1 MASVYLETYGCTLNQ
16 SESEEIVN
24 LLRGHNVVESAHD
37 AQIIVLN
44 TCAVIERTEKRMLK
58 RIRQLYQQ
66 LENRKLII
74 SGCLAQQ
81 LGDWLRAEYPDS
93 VVVRSDHV
101 VSYIN
106 ARYMRKEAAVPG
118 RSITAKVKI
127 AHGCQGS
134 CSYCIV
140 RLIRGSTASRSIE
153 TILRDV
159 QHRIQNGAQQI
170 FLSAQDAA
178 SYGQDSGCT
187 LPDLVE
193 TLCGLEQDFRLRI
206 GMMNVSSML
215 DILEELVQQF
225 GHPKVYKFLHLPVQ
239 SGSDRVL
246 TLMERGH
253 TIADFK
259 RVAKVFRQT
268 FADVTISTDFIVGFP
283 TESDDDFRA
292 TMRLLRE
299 VRPLKVNIT
308 RFSPR
313 MGTKAFNLE
322 PVVSRITKERSRM
335 LTAEH
340 HRIAYEENLQWLG
353 KTCEALAVERGK
365 NQSTILY
372 SDSYRPI
379 IVEQSL
385 PLGVRYVVQAAR
397 ATPTYLI
404 GTLS

>member
-44 TCAVIERTEKRMLK
+44 TCAVVERTEKRMLK
-58 RIRQLYQQ
+58 RIKQLYRQS
-66 LENRKLII
+66 ENRKLII
-74 SGCLAQQ
+74 SGCLAEQ
-81 LGDWLRAEYPDS
+81 LGGRLRAEYPEL

-101 VSYIN
+101 ASYIN
-106 ARYMRKEAAVPG
+106 ALYKRQPAATFE
-118 RSITAKVKI
+118 RCITAKVKI

-140 RLIRGSTASRSIE
+140 RLIRGPTASRSIE
-153 TILRDV
+153 AILHDV
-159 QHRIQNGAQQI
+159 HRRLQNGAQQI
-170 FLSAQDAA
+170 FLAAQDAA
-178 SYGQDSGCT
+178 AFGQDCGCT
-187 LPDLVE
+187 LSDLVE
-193 TLCGLEQDFRLRI
+193 ALCELEQDFRIRI
-206 GMMNVSSML
+206 GMMNVSSIL
-215 DILEELVQQF
+215 NILEELVQMF

-246 TLMERGH
+246 ALMERGH

-259 RVAKVFRQT
+259 RVVQVFRQT
-268 FADVTISTDFIVGFP
+268 FADVTTSTDFIVGFP

-292 TMRLLRE
+292 TMRLLRA

-313 MGTKAFNLE
+313 IGTKAFNLE

-340 HRIAYEENLQWLG
+340 HRIAYEENIQSLG
-353 KTCEALAVERGK
+353 KTYSALAVERGK

-372 SDSYRPI
+372 TDSYRPI
-379 IVEQSL
+379 VVKREL
-385 PLGVRYVVQAAR
+385 PLGIRYTVEVAG

-404 GTLS
+404 GTHS